1 MHCDFRQEFVGYVKS
16 LFVKFKLIFNEKKML
31 ILIFFQKFLSGNTQI
46 DVLSIQ
52 KWFCRPWIGQDERQ
66 FIKIGS
72 SGQQYG
78 PGINWFHEIFYVH
91 FKIFISI
98 TNTILISRVFQDSF
112 DSFDDI
118 EEMVMATNNL
128 SLSPNSASEA
138 NRDSL
143 NVSGE
148 EDELPRCII
157 VTNVD
162 PSVFDNI
169 DIKVGRRGITI
180 ISKMKFW

>member
-1 MHCDFRQEFVGYVKS
+1 
-16 LFVKFKLIFNEKKML
+16 ML

-66 FIKIGS
+66 FFKIGS

-78 PGINWFHEIFYVH
+78 SGIIWFHEIFYVFQNFH
-91 FKIFISI
+91 HI
-98 TNTILISRVFQDSF
+98 TNAVLISRVFQDSF

-169 DIKVGRRGITI
+169 DIKVSKITI
-180 ISKMKFW
+180 FSIMKSWFAVFFFSWWKYASQLFNA

>member
-1 MHCDFRQEFVGYVKS
+1 MISRDF
-16 LFVKFKLIFNEKKML
+16 LCILKF
-31 ILIFFQKFLSGNTQI
+31 
-46 DVLSIQ
+46 
-52 KWFCRPWIGQDERQ
+52 
-66 FIKIGS
+66 S
-72 SGQQYG
+72 S
-78 PGINWFHEIFYVH
+78 VH
-91 FKIFISI
+91 I
-98 TNTILISRVFQDSF
+98 TNTILISRLFQDSF

-169 DIKVGRRGITI
+169 DIKVGEGELLPLFL
-180 ISKMKFW
+180 K

>member
-1 MHCDFRQEFVGYVKS
+1 M
-16 LFVKFKLIFNEKKML
+16 
-31 ILIFFQKFLSGNTQI
+31 
-46 DVLSIQ
+46 
-52 KWFCRPWIGQDERQ
+52 
-66 FIKIGS
+66 
-72 SGQQYG
+72 
-78 PGINWFHEIFYVH
+78 
-91 FKIFISI
+91 
-98 TNTILISRVFQDSF
+98 QDSF

-162 PSVFDNI
+162 LSVFDNI
-169 DIKVGRRGITI
+169 DIKVGLICLFLKSSYIETI
-180 ISKMKFW
+180 DGVQFYIKMTAMMS

>member
-1 MHCDFRQEFVGYVKS
+1 MRGNS
-16 LFVKFKLIFNEKKML
+16 LR
-31 ILIFFQKFLSGNTQI
+31 S
-46 DVLSIQ
+46 S
-52 KWFCRPWIGQDERQ
+52 RPANSMD
-66 FIKIGS
+66 
-72 SGQQYG
+72 
-78 PGINWFHEIFYVH
+78 
-91 FKIFISI
+91 
-98 TNTILISRVFQDSF
+98 QDSF

-162 PSVFDNI
+162 LSVFDNI
-169 DIKVGRRGITI
+169 DIKVSDPNYFKAKRGDIRCTE
-180 ISKMKFW
+180 

>member
-1 MHCDFRQEFVGYVKS
+1 MAA
-16 LFVKFKLIFNEKKML
+16 KFK
-31 ILIFFQKFLSGNTQI
+31 FFSI
-46 DVLSIQ
+46 DSM
-52 KWFCRPWIGQDERQ
+52 D
-66 FIKIGS
+66 
-72 SGQQYG
+72 
-78 PGINWFHEIFYVH
+78 
-91 FKIFISI
+91 
-98 TNTILISRVFQDSF
+98 QDSF

-162 PSVFDNI
+162 LSVFDNI
-169 DIKVGRRGITI
+169 DIKVSLICFI
-180 ISKMKFW
+180 VIWI

>member
-1 MHCDFRQEFVGYVKS
+1 MD
-16 LFVKFKLIFNEKKML
+16 
-31 ILIFFQKFLSGNTQI
+31 
-46 DVLSIQ
+46 
-52 KWFCRPWIGQDERQ
+52 
-66 FIKIGS
+66 
-72 SGQQYG
+72 
-78 PGINWFHEIFYVH
+78 
-91 FKIFISI
+91 
-98 TNTILISRVFQDSF
+98 QDSF

-162 PSVFDNI
+162 LSVFDNI
-169 DIKVGRRGITI
+169 DIKVGLICQHGISGGGGNI
-180 ISKMKFW
+180 LSKNVDVS

>member
-1 MHCDFRQEFVGYVKS
+1 MD
-16 LFVKFKLIFNEKKML
+16 
-31 ILIFFQKFLSGNTQI
+31 
-46 DVLSIQ
+46 
-52 KWFCRPWIGQDERQ
+52 
-66 FIKIGS
+66 
-72 SGQQYG
+72 
-78 PGINWFHEIFYVH
+78 
-91 FKIFISI
+91 
-98 TNTILISRVFQDSF
+98 QDSF

-169 DIKVGRRGITI
+169 DIKVSKITI
-180 ISKMKFW
+180 FYNEKLICGLFFPMVEICKSSFQRIVVQEI

>member
-1 MHCDFRQEFVGYVKS
+1 MD
-16 LFVKFKLIFNEKKML
+16 
-31 ILIFFQKFLSGNTQI
+31 
-46 DVLSIQ
+46 
-52 KWFCRPWIGQDERQ
+52 
-66 FIKIGS
+66 
-72 SGQQYG
+72 
-78 PGINWFHEIFYVH
+78 
-91 FKIFISI
+91 
-98 TNTILISRVFQDSF
+98 QDSF

-162 PSVFDNI
+162 LSVFDNI
-169 DIKVGRRGITI
+169 DIKVSFEYLVGRPEKPKRKLRNLKGI
-180 ISKMKFW
+180 